1 MPFPLNGFETHGHYT
16 TLIFWQ
22 AWPEITSQSIV
33 RPIFGCNILWYPSF
47 PAMKHLLR
55 IRIFL
60 KPYFW
65 QILLTLLM
73 LLILTGLSLVVPR
86 IIRSVIDDG
95 LARGASRYLLRS
107 ALLLLGLGLVSAIL
121 NLGNRY
127 WSEWI
132 AARVGYDLR
141 NRMYDHIQYLPFTY
155 HDHAQ
160 SGQLISRC
168 IEDVRSIERFAG
180 GAVTDLIR
188 FILLAIGII
197 SIMLTDNTKLAI
209 IALLPMIPLV
219 LMTSSFGTK
228 IGKLFFAVDN
238 AVGDVSNRLQE
249 NVVGVQVVRAFAREG
264 YEVKR
269 FETANQQVFQ
279 TWVYVIDEWA
289 KIMPTTNFLTT
300 ISVILILWFG
310 GQMVMNGTLTVG
322 EIVAFNAYILML
334 AEPAQQLTGLVNA
347 GGEAAAGA
355 QRVFEVLDTKP
366 AIQTP
371 KDAVKLDLLRGQV
384 AFCNVGLKYQDER
397 TASLSEINLQ
407 VEPNRIVALIGQ
419 TGSGKTSLVNLI
431 PRFYDVTEGSVLVDG
446 VDVREMDLV
455 SLRKQIGIVL
465 QTSLL
470 FSDTIQANIAYGHPE
485 ATMDEIIA
493 AAKAAQA
500 HEFIESFTNG
510 YDTIVGERGVTLSGG
525 QRQRVAIARALLM
538 NPRILILDDST
549 SSVDTQTEKLIQAA
563 LDALMEG
570 RTTFV
575 IAHRLSTVRR
585 ADMILVMD
593 KGQIVERGTHN
604 ELLARGGLYK
614 EIYDL
619 QLIDHTKFAEE
630 MEELQEENT
639 LQVKE
644 HDEM

>member
-1 MPFPLNGFETHGHYT
+1 
-16 TLIFWQ
+16 
-22 AWPEITSQSIV
+22 
-33 RPIFGCNILWYPSF
+33 
-47 PAMKHLLR
+47 MKHLLR
-55 IRIFL
+55 IQIFL

-65 QILLTLLM
+65 QIMLTLLM
-73 LLILTGLSLVVPR
+73 LLVLTGLSLIVPR
-86 IIRSVIDDG
+86 IIQSVIDDG
-95 LARGASRYLLRS
+95 LVRGEKTYLVQS

-132 AARVGYDLR
+132 ASRVGYDLR

-168 IEDVRSIERFAG
+168 IEDVRAIERFAG

-188 FILLAIGII
+188 FTLLSIGIVY
-197 SIMLTDNTKLAI
+197 IMLTNNTKLAV
-209 IALLPMIPLV
+209 IALLPMIPLIF
-219 LMTSSFGTK
+219 MTSSFGTK

-238 AVGDVSNRLQE
+238 AVGEVSNRLQE

-264 YEVKR
+264 YEINR
-269 FETANQQVFQ
+269 FDTANKKVFQ
-279 TWVYVIDEWA
+279 TWIQVIDEWA
-289 KIMPTTNFLTT
+289 KIMPTTNWLTT
-300 ISVILILWFG
+300 ISIILILWFG
-310 GQMVMNGTLTVG
+310 GQMVMKGTLTIG

-355 QRVFEVLDTKP
+355 QRVFEVLDTQP
-366 AIQTP
+366 AIQSPASTL
-371 KDAVKLDLLRGQV
+371 KSDALRGEV
-384 AFCNVGLKYQDER
+384 EFYDVGLKYQDEK
-397 TASLSEINLQ
+397 TASLSGIN
-407 VEPNRIVALIGQ
+407 VRVDPNRIVALIGP

-431 PRFYDVTEGSVLVDG
+431 PRFYDVTDGSVLIDG

-470 FSDTIQANIAYGHPE
+470 FSDTIKANIAYGRPD
-485 ATMDEIIA
+485 ATMDEIVA

-500 HEFIESFTNG
+500 HEFIEGFTNG

-563 LDALMEG
+563 LDTLMEG

-593 KGQIVERGTHN
+593 KGQIVERGTHT
-604 ELLARGGLYK
+604 ELLSRGGLYK
-614 EIYDL
+614 EIFDL
-619 QLIDHTKFAEE
+619 QLIDHTKFSEE
-630 MEELQEENT
+630 MDELQELET
-639 LQVKE
+639 SDADGDSHALA
-644 HDEM
+644 

>member
-1 MPFPLNGFETHGHYT
+1 
-16 TLIFWQ
+16 
-22 AWPEITSQSIV
+22 
-33 RPIFGCNILWYPSF
+33 
-47 PAMKHLLR
+47 MKHLVR
-55 IRIFL
+55 IQIFL
-60 KPYFW
+60 KPYSR
-65 QILLTLLM
+65 QIFATLLM
-73 LLILTGLSLVVPR
+73 LLVLTGLNLVVPR
-86 IIRSVIDDG
+86 IIRAVIDEG
-95 LARGASRYLLRS
+95 LAQGQTVYLLRS
-107 ALLLLGLGLVSAIL
+107 ALLLLGLGLLSAL
-121 NLGNRY
+121 LTLGNRY

-168 IEDVRSIERFAG
+168 IEDVRAIERFAG

-188 FILLAIGII
+188 FVLLSLGII
-197 SIMLTDNTKLAI
+197 TIMILDNARLAV
-209 IALLPMIPLV
+209 IALLPIIPLT
-219 LMTSSFGTK
+219 LMTSNFGTK
-228 IGKLFFAVDN
+228 IGKLFFDVDN

-249 NVVGVQVVRAFAREG
+249 NVVGVQVVRAFAREP
-264 YEVKR
+264 YETVR
-269 FETANQQVFQ
+269 FETANKQVFQ
-279 TWVYVIDEWA
+279 TWVYVIDEWS
-289 KIMPTTNFLTT
+289 KIMPTTHWLTT

-310 GQMVMNGTLTVG
+310 GQMVMDGTLTIG
-322 EIVAFNAYILML
+322 AIVAFNAYILML

-355 QRVFEVLDTKP
+355 QRVFEVLDTQP
-366 AIQTP
+366 AIQSP
-371 KDAVKLDLLRGQV
+371 EKAVRLNSLRGEVEFCDV
-384 AFCNVGLKYQDER
+384 ALKYQDER
-397 TASLSEINLQ
+397 THSLRDINVR
-407 VEPNRIVALIGQ
+407 VEPNQLVALIGP

-431 PRFYDVTEGSVLVDG
+431 PRFYDVSAGRVDVDG

-455 SLRKQIGIVL
+455 ALRKQIGIVL

-470 FSDTIQANIAYGHPE
+470 FSDTIRANIAYGRPE
-485 ATMDEIIA
+485 ASMEEVVA

-500 HEFIESFTNG
+500 HEFIEGFTNG

-585 ADMILVMD
+585 ADIILVMD
-593 KGQIVERGTHN
+593 HGRIVERGTHD

-614 EIYDL
+614 EIHDL
-619 QLIDHTKFAEE
+619 QLVDHARFSEE
-630 MEELQEENT
+630 MEELGELEASESDGDRHT
-639 LQVKE
+639 LS
-644 HDEM
+644 

>member
-1 MPFPLNGFETHGHYT
+1 
-16 TLIFWQ
+16 
-22 AWPEITSQSIV
+22 
-33 RPIFGCNILWYPSF
+33 
-47 PAMKHLLR
+47 MKHLLR

-60 KPYFW
+60 QPYLW
-65 QILLTLLM
+65 QILLTLL
-73 LLILTGLSLVVPR
+73 LLLVLTGLSLVVPR
-86 IIRSVIDDG
+86 IIRSVVDEG
-95 LARGASRYLLRS
+95 LARGETGHLIRS
-107 ALLLLGLGLVSAIL
+107 ALLLLGLGLFSAVL

-188 FILLAIGII
+188 FVLLSLGII
-197 SIMLTDNTKLAI
+197 TIMIMDNARLAV
-209 IALLPMIPLV
+209 IALLPIIPLT
-219 LMTSSFGTK
+219 LMTASFGMK
-228 IGKLFFAVDN
+228 IGKLFFDVDN

-249 NVVGVQVVRAFAREG
+249 NVVGVQVVRAFAREPH
-264 YEVKR
+264 EIQR
-269 FETANQQVFQ
+269 FETANKQVFQ
-279 TWVYVIDEWA
+279 TWVYVIDEWS
-289 KIMPTTNFLTT
+289 KIMPTTHWLTT
-300 ISVILILWFG
+300 VSVILILWFG
-310 GQMVMNGTLTVG
+310 GQMVLDGTLTIG
-322 EIVAFNAYILML
+322 AIVAFNAYILML

-355 QRVFEVLDTKP
+355 QRVFEVLDTRPSIESP
-366 AIQTP
+366 AG
-371 KDAVKLDLLRGQV
+371 ASRLESLRGEVEFRAV
-384 AFCNVGLKYQDER
+384 ALRYQDER
-397 TASLSEINLQ
+397 THSLSDIDLR
-407 VEPNRIVALIGQ
+407 VEPNQLVALIGP

-431 PRFYDVTEGSVLVDG
+431 PRFYDVTEGIVLVDG
-446 VDVREMDLV
+446 KDVRDVDLV

-470 FSDTIQANIAYGHPE
+470 FSDTIKANIAYGRPE
-485 ATMDEIIA
+485 ATMDEVLA
-493 AAKAAQA
+493 AARAAQA
-500 HEFIESFTNG
+500 HEFIEGFMNG

-549 SSVDTQTEKLIQAA
+549 SSVDTQTEKLIQSA
-563 LDALMEG
+563 LDTLMEG

-585 ADMILVMD
+585 ADLILVMED
-593 KGQIVERGTHN
+593 GRIVERGTHE
-604 ELLARGGLYK
+604 ELLKRGGLYK
-614 EIYDL
+614 EIHDL
-619 QLIDHTKFAEE
+619 QLIDHAKFSEE
-630 MEELQEENT
+630 MEELQEEKIM
-639 LQVKE
+639 QMKE

>member
-1 MPFPLNGFETHGHYT
+1 
-16 TLIFWQ
+16 
-22 AWPEITSQSIV
+22 
-33 RPIFGCNILWYPSF
+33 
-47 PAMKHLLR
+47 MKHLLR
-55 IRIFL
+55 IRTFL
-60 KPYFW
+60 TPYVW
-65 QILLTLLM
+65 QILFTLL
-73 LLILTGLSLVVPR
+73 LLLVLTALSLLVPR
-86 IIRSVIDDG
+86 IIRSVIDEG
-95 LARGASRYLLRS
+95 LVQGETAYLVRS
-107 ALLLLGLGLVSAIL
+107 ALLLLGLGLLSAIL

-180 GAVTDLIR
+180 GAVADLIR
-188 FILLAIGII
+188 FVLLSVGII
-197 SIMLTDNTKLAI
+197 SIMITDNARLAI
-209 IALLPMIPLV
+209 IALLPIIPLT
-219 LMTSSFGTK
+219 LMTTSFGTK

-249 NVVGVQVVRAFAREG
+249 NVVGVQVVRAFAREP
-264 YEVKR
+264 YETKR
-269 FETANQQVFQ
+269 FETANKQVFQ
-279 TWVYVIDEWA
+279 TWVYVIDEWS
-289 KIMPTTNFLTT
+289 KIMPTTNWLTT
-300 ISVILILWFG
+300 VSVILILWFG
-310 GQMVMNGTLTVG
+310 GQMVMDGTLTIG
-322 EIVAFNAYILML
+322 AIVAFNAYILML

-355 QRVFEVLDTKP
+355 QRVFEVLD
-366 AIQTP
+366 IQP
-371 KDAVKLDLLRGQV
+371 SIQSPMDAVRLDALRGEVELQDV
-384 AFCNVGLKYQDER
+384 ALKYQDER
-397 TASLSEINLQ
+397 THSLSGIKLQ
-407 VEPNRIVALIGQ
+407 VEPNQLVALIGQ

-446 VDVREMDLV
+446 VDVRDLDLV
-455 SLRKQIGIVL
+455 ALRKQIGIVL

-470 FSDTIQANIAYGHPE
+470 FSDTIKANIAYGRPE
-485 ATMDEIIA
+485 ASMDEILA

-500 HEFIESFTNG
+500 HEFIEGFTNG

-585 ADMILVMD
+585 ADTILVMD
-593 KGQIVERGTHN
+593 QGQIVERGTHD

-614 EIYDL
+614 EIHDL
-619 QLIDHTKFAEE
+619 QLVDHARFSEE
-630 MEELQEENT
+630 MEELQEENIM
-639 LQVKE
+639 QMKE

>member
-1 MPFPLNGFETHGHYT
+1 
-16 TLIFWQ
+16 
-22 AWPEITSQSIV
+22 
-33 RPIFGCNILWYPSF
+33 
-47 PAMKHLLR
+47 MKHLLR

-60 KPYFW
+60 KPYLW
-65 QILLTLLM
+65 QILATLLM
-73 LLILTGLSLVVPR
+73 LLVLTGLNLVVPG
-86 IIRSVIDDG
+86 IIRSVVDQG
-95 LARGASRYLLRS
+95 LARGERFYLVRS
-107 ALLLLGLGLVSAIL
+107 ALLLLGLGLGSAIL

-188 FILLAIGII
+188 FVLLSIGIVT
-197 SIMLTDNTKLAI
+197 IMILDNARLAI

-219 LMTSSFGTK
+219 IMTSNFGTR
-228 IGKLFFAVDN
+228 IGKLFFDVDN
-238 AVGDVSNRLQE
+238 SVGDVSNRLQE
-249 NVVGVQVVRAFAREG
+249 NVVGVQVVRAFAREP
-264 YEVKR
+264 YEIER
-269 FETANQQVFQ
+269 FEVANKQVFQ
-279 TWVYVIDEWA
+279 TWVYVIDEWS
-289 KIMPTTNFLTT
+289 KIMPTTSWLTA
-300 ISVILILWFG
+300 ISIILILWFG
-310 GQMVMNGTLTVG
+310 GQMVIDGTLTVG
-322 EIVAFNAYILML
+322 SIVAFNAYILML
-334 AEPAQQLTGLVNA
+334 AEPAQQLTSLVNA
-347 GGEAAAGA
+347 GGEAVAGA
-355 QRVFEVLDTKP
+355 QRVFDVLDVRP
-366 AIQTP
+366 AIESP
-371 KDAVKLDLLRGQV
+371 KAPVKLDSLHGEVEFRDV
-384 AFCNVGLKYQDER
+384 SLKYQDER
-397 TASLSEINLQ
+397 THSLCDINIKVQ
-407 VEPNRIVALIGQ
+407 PNQIIALIGP

-431 PRFYDVTEGSVLVDG
+431 PRFYDVTQGSVLIDG
-446 VDVREMDLV
+446 VDVRDMDLV

-470 FSDTIQANIAYGHPE
+470 FSDTIKGNIAYGRPD
-485 ATMDEIIA
+485 ASMDEIVT

-500 HEFIESFTNG
+500 HEFIEGFTNG
-510 YDTIVGERGVTLSGG
+510 YDTLVGERGVTLSGG

-563 LDALMEG
+563 LDTLMEG

-593 KGQIVERGTHN
+593 EGRIVERGTHN
-604 ELLARGGLYK
+604 ELLVRGGLYK

-619 QLIDHTKFAEE
+619 QLIDHAKFAEE
-630 MEELQEENT
+630 IQELEEENI

-644 HDEM
+644 RDEM